1 MCCYVAM
8 CFKIMSWPKNEKI
21 REIWSSHFADY
32 TSSNQSHEK
41 KIFCC
46 KGRIRT
52 YTRQL
57 AGKQGARAGGQP
69 QSTFRLSRYP
79 HPRDKRVCLPVSS
92 PHNIVIF
99 KKKNRCKGRIRTYK
113 RRLSS
118 TCVEFFPYLLAHETS
133 GYVCQFHHLTL
144 LSATKNLYF

>member
-1 MCCYVAM
+1 M
-8 CFKIMSWPKNEKI
+8 
-21 REIWSSHFADY
+21 
-32 TSSNQSHEK
+32 K
-41 KIFCC
+41 KILCC

-92 PHNIVIF
+92 PHNVVILKRYWDISDIGILNIPNIF
-99 KKKNRCKGRIRTYK
+99 LISQYRLKKCCKGRIRTYK

-118 TCVEFFPYLLAHETS
+118 TFAEFIPLSSPTRPVGTSANFITSQFLLNEKS
-133 GYVCQFHHLTL
+133 DI
-144 LSATKNLYF
+144 

>member
-1 MCCYVAM
+1 MALALSRIARRTVG
-8 CFKIMSWPKNEKI
+8 S
-21 REIWSSHFADY
+21 
-32 TSSNQSHEK
+32 K
-41 KIFCC
+41 KKCC

-92 PHNIVIF
+92 PHNVVI
-99 KKKNRCKGRIRTYK
+99 
-113 RRLSS
+113 
-118 TCVEFFPYLLAHETS
+118 
-133 GYVCQFHHLTL
+133 GY
-144 LSATKNLYF
+144 

>member
-1 MCCYVAM
+1 MVIAISRIILHQTNHM
-8 CFKIMSWPKNEKI
+8 
-21 REIWSSHFADY
+21 
-32 TSSNQSHEK
+32 K
-41 KIFCC
+41 KSC

-92 PHNIVIF
+92 PHIIIGI
-99 KKKNRCKGRIRTYK
+99 KN
-113 RRLSS
+113 
-118 TCVEFFPYLLAHETS
+118 
-133 GYVCQFHHLTL
+133 
-144 LSATKNLYF
+144 